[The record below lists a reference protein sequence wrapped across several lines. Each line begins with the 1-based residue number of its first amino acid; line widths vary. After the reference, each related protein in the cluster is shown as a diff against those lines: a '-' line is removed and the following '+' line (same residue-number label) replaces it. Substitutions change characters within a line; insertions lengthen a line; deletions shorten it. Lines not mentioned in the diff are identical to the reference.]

1 VSTNPFPNNPFFRVD
16 PFADDPFDSI
26 MNKVCSI
33 WKKGESGVDGY
44 GQPIYTYTRIDATL
58 KSDSTVLV
66 DVPCFAEKLEGKE
79 LNVPPATTS
88 ETSFGVAQWRIYMRP
103 IEVDFPAVD
112 LSIHHFL
119 QLKNPGDTDLDPND
133 PESGVIL
140 YNITNVENPALMDH
154 HFEVTATT
162 IEP

>member
-1 VSTNPFPNNPFFRVD
+1 
-16 PFADDPFDSI
+16 
-26 MNKVCSI
+26 
-33 WKKGESGVDGY
+33 
-44 GQPIYTYTRIDATL
+44 
-58 KSDSTVLV
+58 
-66 DVPCFAEKLEGKE
+66 VPCFAEKLEGKE